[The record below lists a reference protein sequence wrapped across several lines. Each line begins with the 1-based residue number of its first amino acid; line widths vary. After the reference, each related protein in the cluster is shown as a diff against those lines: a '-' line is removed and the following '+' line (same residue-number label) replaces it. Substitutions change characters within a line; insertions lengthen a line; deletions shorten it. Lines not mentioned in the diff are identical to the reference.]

1 MLINSYALNLLIWE
15 DGTFNRDSISESTHK
30 DLWPPEETE
39 VIGYIIMFFVS
50 ALANAAGIGGGSIMT
65 PVLVLLFYFETR
77 TAVPLS
83 QVIIF
88 AGAAVAIALKFK
100 NRHPRRN
107 RPLIFY
113 ELIVLVQAPI
123 LLGTFFGALLN
134 AIFPSWLIELVLTS
148 VLGFMFYTTL
158 KKAMVLYRKE
168 SKLISNQ
175 SLLGEKMKE
184 DIRYSIAETAQSS
197 DRANLDRESAK
208 LAAILSKEESLLPLK
223 EFLIIVGIWVI
234 VVLFTLMKG
243 GSVPSIVGIQECSHE
258 YFGLITLFVFTLGL
272 IFMYNL
278 HQAVKSTEQKEALG
292 YNWDEYD
299 IKWTKKNALTFGLL
313 SILIGFVAGLIGI
326 AGGLMLIPMMLSFGV
341 GPEQA
346 AATSSFTVVFTSS
359 IAILH
364 YISSGLLNFQYAAA
378 VLCVSFCGAYTGI
391 TLVKKIIE
399 KYQRPSIIVFILAF
413 LMAVVVTLVPSY
425 GITNLIQDYNDGTA
439 EFGFK
444 NLCE

>member
-1 MLINSYALNLLIWE
+1 MINSFELNLLIWE
-15 DGTFNRDSISESTHK
+15 GATFKSDSISESPHK
-30 DLWPPEETE
+30 DLWPPEGTE
-39 VIGYIIMFFVS
+39 GIGYVLMFFVS

-88 AGAAVAIALKFK
+88 AGAIVAIALKFK
-100 NRHPRRN
+100 NRHPRRD

-134 AIFPSWLIELVLTS
+134 AIFPSWMIELILTS

-158 KKAMVLYRKE
+158 QKAMILYRKE
-168 SKLISNQ
+168 SKMISNEP
-175 SLLGEKMKE
+175 LLGGKPKE
-184 DIRYSIAETAQSS
+184 DIRYSIAESAQSS
-197 DRANLDRESAK
+197 NQLESK
-208 LAAILSKEESLLPLK
+208 QLTAILEKEKSPLPLK
-223 EFLIIVGIWVI
+223 NFLIIVGIWVI

-243 GSVPSIVGIQECSHE
+243 GSVPSIVGIKECSHE

-278 HQAVKSTEQKEALG
+278 HQAVKSTEQKDAVG

-299 IKWTKKNALTFGLL
+299 IKWTKKNAFTVGVL
-313 SILIGFVAGLIGI
+313 SIMIGFVAGLIGI
-326 AGGLMLIPMMLSFGV
+326 AGGLMLIPMMLSYGV

-346 AATSSFTVVFTSS
+346 AATSSFTVVFTAS

-364 YISSGLLNFQYAAA
+364 YISSGLLNFQYAVA
-378 VLCVSFCGAYTGI
+378 VFSVSFCGAYTGI

-444 NLCE
+444 DLCKRSEL